1 VASVGIGD
9 AQRLADR
16 LQAALLDAEAPCSF
30 GVAPFRVDGTF
41 AAAIA
46 EADAAMYADKRAR
59 KAVGPAPVVVG
70 GPAEPAVEVTRARS

>member
-1 VASVGIGD
+1 VGIHD
-9 AQRLADR
+9 ARRLADR

-46 EADAAMYADKRAR
+46 EADAAMYENKRTRKRAGS
-59 KAVGPAPVVVG
+59 AAPVVGAVPG
-70 GPAEPAVEVTRARS
+70 AGPATHP